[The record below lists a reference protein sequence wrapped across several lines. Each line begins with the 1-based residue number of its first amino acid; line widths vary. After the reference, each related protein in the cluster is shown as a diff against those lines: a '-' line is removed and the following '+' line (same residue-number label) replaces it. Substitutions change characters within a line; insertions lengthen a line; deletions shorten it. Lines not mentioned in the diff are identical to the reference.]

1 MILMEKNDLNLNEE
15 RERLLT
21 FLFRKRKIILT
32 FSFVVS
38 ALTFGLSYLITP
50 LYLSTAI
57 VFPAASSSVSF
68 SEQRNTKASSMDF
81 GEEEQAEQLV
91 QILQS
96 AEIKDL
102 IVEKYD
108 LMNHYNIK
116 EGDVNKY
123 DKLNTAYEGH
133 FSFERT
139 RFGSI
144 KIDVLDRD
152 PKLAAK
158 MANEIISLID
168 TVKNNIIRKRTL
180 PAFKITKRKKE
191 QLENEINTLLN
202 KMDSLSKLGVVSLD
216 VRSRLFQALVDSK
229 NPKEKAQLQQ
239 KIEINSLLGSTFDGL
254 ERKRNEKIIKLEDF
268 KVAYEQ
274 AESDAA
280 VDFSH
285 KFVVQRAKV
294 ADKKDQPKRII
305 MTIIAAFGS
314 LIFIVFSLLIVERYK
329 ELKLKS

>member
-1 MILMEKNDLNLNEE
+1 MEQTDLNLNKE

-21 FLFRKRKIILT
+21 FLFRKRKIILS

-38 ALTFGLSYLITP
+38 AIAFGLSYLITP

-57 VFPAASSSVSF
+57 IFPAASSSVSF

-96 AEIKDL
+96 AQIKDL
-102 IVEKYD
+102 IVEKFD
-108 LMNHYNIK
+108 LMKHYNIS
-116 EGDVNKY
+116 ENDGYKY

-158 MANEIISLID
+158 MANEIVSLID

-180 PAFKITKRKKE
+180 PAFDITKRKKE
-191 QLENEINTLLN
+191 QLENEINALLN
-202 KMDSLSKLGVVSLD
+202 EMDSLSKLGVVSLD

-229 NPKEKAQLQQ
+229 NPQEKKLLQK

-254 ERKRNEKIIKLEDF
+254 ERKRNEKITKLEDF

-280 VDFSH
+280 TDFSH
-285 KFVVQRAKV
+285 KFVVQRATV
-294 ADKKDQPKRII
+294 ADKKDQPKRLII
-305 MTIIAAFGS
+305 TMIAAIGS
-314 LIFIVFSLLIVERYK
+314 FIFIVFSLLLIDRYK

>member
-1 MILMEKNDLNLNEE
+1 MEKTDLNLNEE

-21 FLFRKRKIILT
+21 FLFRKRKIILS
-32 FSFVVS
+32 FSFIVS
-38 ALTFGLSYLITP
+38 VIAYGLSYLITP

-96 AEIKDL
+96 AQIKDL

-108 LMNHYNIK
+108 LMKHYNIS
-116 EGDVNKY
+116 ENDGYKY
-123 DKLNTAYEGH
+123 DKLNTEYEGH

-152 PKLAAK
+152 PKLAAE
-158 MANEIISLID
+158 MANEIVSLID

-180 PAFKITKRKKE
+180 PAFEITKRKKE
-191 QLENEINTLLN
+191 QLENEINSLMN
-202 KMDSLSKLGVVSLD
+202 EMDSLAKLGVVSLD

-229 NPKEKAQLQQ
+229 NPQEKKELRQ
-239 KIEINSLLGSTFDGL
+239 KIEINSLFGSTFDGL
-254 ERKRNEKIIKLEDF
+254 ERKRNEKITKLEDF

-280 VDFSH
+280 TDFSH
-285 KFVVQRAKV
+285 KFIVQKAKV
-294 ADKKDQPKRII
+294 ADKKDQPKRLII
-305 MTIIAAFGS
+305 TIIAAIGS
-314 LIFIVFSLLIVERYK
+314 FIFIVFSLLLIERYK

>member
-1 MILMEKNDLNLNEE
+1 MEQTDLNLNKE

-21 FLFRKRKIILT
+21 FLFRKRKIILS

-38 ALTFGLSYLITP
+38 AIAFGLSYLITP

-57 VFPAASSSVSF
+57 IFPAASSSVSF
-68 SEQRNTKASSMDF
+68 SEHRNTKASSMDF

-96 AEIKDL
+96 AQIKDL
-102 IVEKYD
+102 IVEKFD
-108 LMNHYNIK
+108 LMKHYDISEND
-116 EGDVNKY
+116 GYKY

-158 MANEIISLID
+158 MANEIVSLID

-180 PAFKITKRKKE
+180 PAFDITKRKKE
-191 QLENEINTLLN
+191 QLENEINALLN
-202 KMDSLSKLGVVSLD
+202 EMDSLSKLGVVSLD

-229 NPKEKAQLQQ
+229 NPQEKKLLQK

-254 ERKRNEKIIKLEDF
+254 ERKRNEKISKLEDF

-280 VDFSH
+280 TDFSH
-285 KFVVQRAKV
+285 KFVVQRATV
-294 ADKKDQPKRII
+294 ADKKDQPKRLII
-305 MTIIAAFGS
+305 TIIAAIGS
-314 LIFIVFSLLIVERYK
+314 FIFIVFSLLLIDRYK

>member
-1 MILMEKNDLNLNEE
+1 MEQTDLNLNKE

-21 FLFRKRKIILT
+21 FLFRKRKIILS
-32 FSFVVS
+32 FSFVAS
-38 ALTFGLSYLITP
+38 ALAFGLSYLITP

-57 VFPAASSSVSF
+57 IFPAASSSVSF

-96 AEIKDL
+96 AQIKDL
-102 IVEKYD
+102 IVEKFD
-108 LMNHYNIK
+108 LMKHYNIS
-116 EGDVNKY
+116 ESDGYKY
-123 DKLNTAYEGH
+123 DKLNKAYEGH

-152 PKLAAK
+152 PKLAAR
-158 MANEIISLID
+158 MANEIVSLID

-180 PAFKITKRKKE
+180 PAFEITKRKKE
-191 QLENEINTLLN
+191 QLENEINALLN
-202 KMDSLSKLGVVSLD
+202 EMDSLSKLGVVSLD

-229 NPKEKAQLQQ
+229 NPQEKKLLQK

-254 ERKRNEKIIKLEDF
+254 ERKRNEKITKLEDF

-280 VDFSH
+280 TDFSH
-285 KFVVQRAKV
+285 KFVVQRATV
-294 ADKKDQPKRII
+294 ADKKDQPKRLII
-305 MTIIAAFGS
+305 TIIAAIGS
-314 LIFIVFSLLIVERYK
+314 FIFIVFSILLIDRYK

>member
-1 MILMEKNDLNLNEE
+1 MEKSNLNLTEE
-15 RERLLT
+15 RERLLS
-21 FLFRKRKIILT
+21 FLFRKRRIILS
-32 FSFVVS
+32 FSLFVTV
-38 ALTFGLSYLITP
+38 LVFGLSYLITP

-68 SEQRNTKASSMDF
+68 SESRNVKASSMDF

-96 AEIKDL
+96 AQIKDR

-108 LMNHYNIK
+108 LMKHYNIDK
-116 EGDVNKY
+116 NDEFKY
-123 DKLNTAYEGH
+123 DKLNTAFEGH

-152 PKLAAK
+152 PKLAAE
-158 MANEIISLID
+158 MANEVVSLID
-168 TVKNNIIRKRTL
+168 TVKNSIIRKRTL
-180 PAFKITKRKKE
+180 PAFEITKRKKE
-191 QLENEINTLLN
+191 HLENEIEAI
-202 KMDSLSKLGVVSLD
+202 SKEMKRLTGLGVVAVN
-216 VRSRLFQALVDSK
+216 VRSRLYQALVDSK
-229 NPKEKAQLQQ
+229 NPQEKAQLKA
-239 KIEINSLLGSTFDGL
+239 KIAVNNTYGSTFDGL
-254 ERKRNEKIIKLEDF
+254 ERERNEKIIKLEDF

-280 VDFSH
+280 TVFSH
-285 KFVVQRAKV
+285 KFVVQKAVV
-294 ADKKDQPKRII
+294 ADRKDQPKRMIL
-305 MTIIAAFGS
+305 TLIAAIGS
-314 LIFIVFSLLIVERYK
+314 FVFIVFCLLIIERYK

>member
-1 MILMEKNDLNLNEE
+1 MEQTDLNLNKE

-21 FLFRKRKIILT
+21 FLFRKRKIILS
-32 FSFVVS
+32 FSFVAS
-38 ALTFGLSYLITP
+38 ALAFGLSYLITP

-57 VFPAASSSVSF
+57 IFPAASSSVSF

-96 AEIKDL
+96 AQIKDL
-102 IVEKYD
+102 IVEKFD
-108 LMNHYNIK
+108 LMKHYNIS
-116 EGDVNKY
+116 ESDGYKY
-123 DKLNTAYEGH
+123 DKLNKAYEGH

-158 MANEIISLID
+158 MANEIVSLID

-180 PAFKITKRKKE
+180 PAFEITKRKKE
-191 QLENEINTLLN
+191 QLENEINALLN
-202 KMDSLSKLGVVSLD
+202 EMDSLSKLGVVSLD

-229 NPKEKAQLQQ
+229 NPQEKKLLQK

-254 ERKRNEKIIKLEDF
+254 ERKRNEKITKLEDF

-280 VDFSH
+280 TDFSH
-285 KFVVQRAKV
+285 KFVVQRATV
-294 ADKKDQPKRII
+294 ADKKDQPKRLII
-305 MTIIAAFGS
+305 TIIAAIGS
-314 LIFIVFSLLIVERYK
+314 FIFIVFSLLLIDRYK

>member
-1 MILMEKNDLNLNEE
+1 MEQTDLNLNKE

-21 FLFRKRKIILT
+21 FLFRKRKIILS
-32 FSFVVS
+32 FSFVAS
-38 ALTFGLSYLITP
+38 ALAFGLSYLITP

-57 VFPAASSSVSF
+57 IFPAASSSVSF

-96 AEIKDL
+96 AQIKDL
-102 IVEKYD
+102 IVEKFD
-108 LMNHYNIK
+108 LMKHYNIS
-116 EGDVNKY
+116 ESDGYKY
-123 DKLNTAYEGH
+123 DKLNKAYEGH

-152 PKLAAK
+152 PKLAAR
-158 MANEIISLID
+158 MANEIVSLID

-180 PAFKITKRKKE
+180 PAFEITKRKKE
-191 QLENEINTLLN
+191 QLENEINALLN
-202 KMDSLSKLGVVSLD
+202 EMDSLSKLGVVSLD

-229 NPKEKAQLQQ
+229 NPQEKKLLQK

-254 ERKRNEKIIKLEDF
+254 ERKRNEKITKLEDF

-280 VDFSH
+280 TDFSH
-285 KFVVQRAKV
+285 KFVVQRATV
-294 ADKKDQPKRII
+294 ADKKDQPKRLII
-305 MTIIAAFGS
+305 TIIAAIGS
-314 LIFIVFSLLIVERYK
+314 FIFIVFSLLLIDRYK

>member
-1 MILMEKNDLNLNEE
+1 MEQTDLNLNKE

-21 FLFRKRKIILT
+21 FLFRKRKIILS
-32 FSFVVS
+32 FSFVAS
-38 ALTFGLSYLITP
+38 ALAFGLSYLITP

-57 VFPAASSSVSF
+57 IFPAASSSVSF

-96 AEIKDL
+96 AQIKDL
-102 IVEKYD
+102 IVEKFD
-108 LMNHYNIK
+108 LMKHYNIS
-116 EGDVNKY
+116 ESDGYKY
-123 DKLNTAYEGH
+123 DKLNKAYEGH

-152 PKLAAK
+152 PKLAAR
-158 MANEIISLID
+158 MANEIVSLID

-180 PAFKITKRKKE
+180 PAFEITKRKKE
-191 QLENEINTLLN
+191 QLENEINALLN
-202 KMDSLSKLGVVSLD
+202 EMDSLSKLGVVSLD

-229 NPKEKAQLQQ
+229 NPQEKKLLQK

-254 ERKRNEKIIKLEDF
+254 ERKRNEKITKLEDF

-280 VDFSH
+280 TDFSH
-285 KFVVQRAKV
+285 KFVVQRATV
-294 ADKKDQPKRII
+294 ADKKDQPKRLII
-305 MTIIAAFGS
+305 TIIAAIGS
-314 LIFIVFSLLIVERYK
+314 FIFIVFSLLLIDRYK
-329 ELKLKS
+329 ELKLNS

>member
-1 MILMEKNDLNLNEE
+1 MEKTDLNLNEE

-21 FLFRKRKIILT
+21 FLFRKRKIILS
-32 FSFVVS
+32 FSFIVS
-38 ALTFGLSYLITP
+38 VIAYGLSYLITP

-96 AEIKDL
+96 AQIKDL

-108 LMNHYNIK
+108 LMKHYNIS
-116 EGDVNKY
+116 ENDGYKY

-152 PKLAAK
+152 PKLAAE
-158 MANEIISLID
+158 MANEIVSLID

-180 PAFKITKRKKE
+180 PAFEITKRKKE
-191 QLENEINTLLN
+191 QLENEINSLMN
-202 KMDSLSKLGVVSLD
+202 EMDSLAKLGVVSLD

-229 NPKEKAQLQQ
+229 NPQEKKELRQ
-239 KIEINSLLGSTFDGL
+239 KIEINSLFGSTFDGL
-254 ERKRNEKIIKLEDF
+254 ERKRNEKITKLEDF

-280 VDFSH
+280 TDFSH
-285 KFVVQRAKV
+285 KFIVQKAKV
-294 ADKKDQPKRII
+294 ADKKDQPKRLII
-305 MTIIAAFGS
+305 TIIAAIGS
-314 LIFIVFSLLIVERYK
+314 FIFIVFSLLLIERYK

>member
-1 MILMEKNDLNLNEE
+1 MEQTDLNLNKE

-21 FLFRKRKIILT
+21 FLFRKRKIILS
-32 FSFVVS
+32 FSFVAI
-38 ALTFGLSYLITP
+38 ALAFGLSYLITP

-57 VFPAASSSVSF
+57 IFPAASSSVSF

-96 AEIKDL
+96 AQIKDL
-102 IVEKYD
+102 IVEKFD
-108 LMNHYNIK
+108 LMKHYNIS
-116 EGDVNKY
+116 ESDGYKY
-123 DKLNTAYEGH
+123 DKLNKAYEGH

-158 MANEIISLID
+158 MANEIVSLID

-180 PAFKITKRKKE
+180 PAFEITKRKKE
-191 QLENEINTLLN
+191 QLENEINALLN
-202 KMDSLSKLGVVSLD
+202 EMDSLSKLGVVSLD

-229 NPKEKAQLQQ
+229 NPQEKKLLQK

-254 ERKRNEKIIKLEDF
+254 ERKRNEKITKLEDF

-280 VDFSH
+280 TDFSH
-285 KFVVQRAKV
+285 KFVVQRATV

-305 MTIIAAFGS
+305 ITIIAAIGS
-314 LIFIVFSLLIVERYK
+314 FIFIVFSLLLIDRYK

>member
-1 MILMEKNDLNLNEE
+1 MEQTDLNLNKE

-21 FLFRKRKIILT
+21 FLFRKRKIILS
-32 FSFVVS
+32 FSFVAS
-38 ALTFGLSYLITP
+38 ALAFGLSYLITP

-57 VFPAASSSVSF
+57 IFPAASSSVSF

-96 AEIKDL
+96 AQIKDL
-102 IVEKYD
+102 IVEKFD
-108 LMNHYNIK
+108 LMKHYNIS
-116 EGDVNKY
+116 ESDGYKY
-123 DKLNTAYEGH
+123 DKLNKAYEGH

-158 MANEIISLID
+158 MANEIVSLID

-180 PAFKITKRKKE
+180 PAFEITKRKKE
-191 QLENEINTLLN
+191 QLENEINALLN
-202 KMDSLSKLGVVSLD
+202 EMDSLSKLGVVSLD

-229 NPKEKAQLQQ
+229 NPQEKKILQK

-254 ERKRNEKIIKLEDF
+254 ERKRNEKITKLEDF

-280 VDFSH
+280 TDFSH
-285 KFVVQRAKV
+285 KFVVQRATV

-305 MTIIAAFGS
+305 ITIIAAIGS
-314 LIFIVFSLLIVERYK
+314 FIFIVFSLLIIDRYN

>member
-1 MILMEKNDLNLNEE
+1 MEQTDLNLNKE

-21 FLFRKRKIILT
+21 FLFRKRKIILS
-32 FSFVVS
+32 FSFVAS
-38 ALTFGLSYLITP
+38 ALAFGLSYLITP

-57 VFPAASSSVSF
+57 IFPAASSSVSF

-96 AEIKDL
+96 AQIKDL
-102 IVEKYD
+102 IVEKFD
-108 LMNHYNIK
+108 LMKHYNIS
-116 EGDVNKY
+116 ESDGYKY
-123 DKLNTAYEGH
+123 DKLNKAYEGH

-152 PKLAAK
+152 PKLAAR
-158 MANEIISLID
+158 MANEIVSLID

-180 PAFKITKRKKE
+180 PAFEITKRKKE
-191 QLENEINTLLN
+191 QLENEINALLN
-202 KMDSLSKLGVVSLD
+202 EMDSLSKLGVVSLD

-229 NPKEKAQLQQ
+229 NPQEKKLLQK

-254 ERKRNEKIIKLEDF
+254 ERKRNEKITKLEDF

-280 VDFSH
+280 TDFSH
-285 KFVVQRAKV
+285 KFVVQRATV
-294 ADKKDQPKRII
+294 ADKKDQPKRLII
-305 MTIIAAFGS
+305 TIIAAIGS
-314 LIFIVFSLLIVERYK
+314 FIFIVFSLLIIDRYK

>member
-1 MILMEKNDLNLNEE
+1 MEQTDLNLNKE

-21 FLFRKRKIILT
+21 FLFRKRKIILS
-32 FSFVVS
+32 FSFVAS
-38 ALTFGLSYLITP
+38 ALAFGLSYLITP

-57 VFPAASSSVSF
+57 IFPAASSSVSF

-96 AEIKDL
+96 AQIKDL
-102 IVEKYD
+102 IVEKFD
-108 LMNHYNIK
+108 LMKHYNIS
-116 EGDVNKY
+116 ERDGYKY
-123 DKLNTAYEGH
+123 DKLNKAYERH

-152 PKLAAK
+152 PKLAAR
-158 MANEIISLID
+158 MANEIVSLID

-180 PAFKITKRKKE
+180 PAFEITKRKKE
-191 QLENEINTLLN
+191 QLENEINALLN
-202 KMDSLSKLGVVSLD
+202 EMDSLSKLGVVSLD

-229 NPKEKAQLQQ
+229 NPQEKKLLQK

-254 ERKRNEKIIKLEDF
+254 ERKRNEKITKLEDF

-280 VDFSH
+280 TDFSH
-285 KFVVQRAKV
+285 KFVVQRATV
-294 ADKKDQPKRII
+294 ADKKDQPKRLII
-305 MTIIAAFGS
+305 TIIAAIGS
-314 LIFIVFSLLIVERYK
+314 FIFIVFSLLLIDRYK

>member
-1 MILMEKNDLNLNEE
+1 MEQTDLNLNKE

-21 FLFRKRKIILT
+21 FLFRKRKIILS
-32 FSFVVS
+32 FSFVAS
-38 ALTFGLSYLITP
+38 ALAFGLSYLITP

-57 VFPAASSSVSF
+57 IFPAASSSVSF

-96 AEIKDL
+96 AQIKDL
-102 IVEKYD
+102 IVEKFD
-108 LMNHYNIK
+108 LMKHYNIS
-116 EGDVNKY
+116 ESDVYKY
-123 DKLNTAYEGH
+123 DKLNKAYEGH

-152 PKLAAK
+152 PKLAAR
-158 MANEIISLID
+158 MANEIVSLID

-180 PAFKITKRKKE
+180 PAFEITKRKKE
-191 QLENEINTLLN
+191 QLENEINALLN
-202 KMDSLSKLGVVSLD
+202 EMDSLSKLGVVSLD

-229 NPKEKAQLQQ
+229 NPQEKKLLQK

-254 ERKRNEKIIKLEDF
+254 ERKRNEKITKLEDF

-280 VDFSH
+280 TDFSH
-285 KFVVQRAKV
+285 KFVVQRATV

-305 MTIIAAFGS
+305 ITIIAAIGS
-314 LIFIVFSLLIVERYK
+314 FIFIVFSLLIIDRYK